1 MKGKRLF
8 AVFAQFFAL
17 SLFVLGGGY
26 VIIAVADRVLSRKGW
41 TRKGELV
48 DMIPVFQT
56 IPGIMAGHC
65 AVYVGGRIAGAL
77 GAAAAVAGAALP
89 SVVIFTLVAMYGADV
104 SVGGGALGWVFILLR
119 TVLVYFVAA
128 AVVRSWKSMQKD
140 FFSCSILLLSFVAAG
155 LMKLPVVAVLLVM
168 MAAGLVSVC
177 AAGRSRR
184 FMTPAWISLLVF
196 LKYGLLGFGGGFAL
210 VPMYIEDFVGPTASL
225 LQIDMERFSSLI
237 AFAQATPGPIGIN
250 AATFFGYS
258 LAGVAGAVLAS
269 TFVLLPGSF
278 IGFFA
283 FRSLERFKESMVVR
297 GIMRGARPAGL
308 ALMSV
313 ALWVFVDGTVGSV
326 SDCLA
331 RRHHGGLSCRHST
344 QVCRLSGSA
353 FPSSASSMGPVGR
366 PCR

>member
-1 MKGKRLF
+1 MKKNGLV
-8 AVFAQFFAL
+8 AIFAQFFAL
-17 SLFVLGGGY
+17 SLFVVGGGY

-65 AVYVGGRIAGAL
+65 AVYVGGRRAGAW
-77 GAAAAVAGAALP
+77 GAAAAVVGAALP
-89 SVVIFTLVAMYGADV
+89 SVFIFTLGAMYGADV
-104 SVGGGALGWVFILLR
+104 SVGGGALGWVFLVLR

-128 AVVRSWKSMQKD
+128 AVVRSWKNMQKD
-140 FFSCSILLLSFVAAG
+140 FFSCSTLLLSFVAAG

-168 MAAGLVSVC
+168 MAAGLVSVFV
-177 AAGRSRR
+177 ADRSRR
-184 FMTPAWISLLVF
+184 FMTPAWISLFVF

-210 VPMYIEDFVGPTASL
+210 VPMYIEDFVGPTASF

-237 AFAQATPGPIGIN
+237 ALAQATPGPIGIN

-269 TFVLLPGSF
+269 AFVLLPGSL

-308 ALMSV
+308 ALMTV
-313 ALWVFVDGTVGSV
+313 ALWVFVDGTVGSM

-331 RRHHGGLSCRHST
+331 GRHHGGPSIQYSMP
-344 QVCRLSGSA
+344 VCCLSGSA
-353 FPSSASSMGPVGR
+353 QPSPGK
-366 PCR
+366 